1 MANKD
6 TASRIFSD
14 FMRERGFPSVGAK
27 STVAT
32 NGVRIIVGGD
42 LGCDDADGQIL
53 TVMQAMPREQDAR
66 NGLAALIVLFPAT
79 PELTECSFEGQMW
92 DRLQALHDRDSA
104 DFVWDWRI
112 SSDPSSANFGVS
124 IGGAGFHVAG
134 LHPGARR
141 IARRAPMA
149 AIVFD
154 PHAQFR
160 ALKSVGTS
168 AKLRHAV
175 RRRDVA
181 IQGGINPMPAEKHAA
196 SVARHNSRR
205 LTRADW
211 AYSLQAG
218 QGVCN
223 V

>member
-1 MANKD
+1 MAIKD

-27 STVAT
+27 STLI
-32 NGVRIIVGGD
+32 NGDLRIIVAGD

-53 TVMQAMPREQDAR
+53 TVMQAMPREQSTQ
-66 NGLAALIVLFPAT
+66 NGLVPLVVLFPAT
-79 PELTECSFEGQMW
+79 PELTERGFEGQMW

-104 DFVWDWRI
+104 DFVWDWRV
-112 SSDPSSANFGVS
+112 SSDPSAANFGVS
-124 IGGAGFHVAG
+124 IGGAGFYVAG
-134 LHPGARR
+134 LHPGATR

-160 ALKSVGTS
+160 ALKSVGTA

-181 IQGGINPMPAEKHAA
+181 TQGGTNPMPVEQGAGSE
-196 SVARHNSRR
+196 AREYGGRVM
-205 LTRADW
+205 RADG
-211 AYSLQAG
+211 ARPFQAG
-218 QGVCN
+218 QDVRN
-223 V
+223 A